1 MYVYLKVNFQK
12 YIVLEIIFLV
22 QKLFIFF
29 ILIQVYKELIYLVNV
44 NYLVKR
50 FGILFK
56 LKVIDMIWIK
66 RDRYYYYCS
75 MVYILLIYFVYFE

>member
-56 LKVIDMIWIK
+56 FKVIDMIWIK
-66 RDRYYYYCS
+66 RDRYII

>member
-50 FGILFK
+50 FGILYK

-66 RDRYYYYCS
+66 RDRYII
-75 MVYILLIYFVYFE
+75 MIVYFINIFCLF

>member
-50 FGILFK
+50 FGILYK

-66 RDRYYYYCS
+66 RDYYG
-75 MVYILLIYFVYFE
+75 IYFINIFCLF

>member
-22 QKLFIFF
+22 KKWCSFF
-29 ILIQVYKELIYLVNV
+29 ILIKVYKELIYLVNV

-50 FGILFK
+50 FGILYK

-66 RDRYYYYCS
+66 KGQIYYFG
-75 MVYILLIYFVYFE
+75 IYFINIFCLF